1 MNILIAGASGF
12 IGKELVKSLSL
23 HHQIS
28 VIGRDLKKLTSTF
41 PSEIICY
48 TWDNFSNQ
56 DPKQFDLIINLTG
69 SNIGEKRWSA
79 KVKKEL
85 IESRTQSNE
94 HLIQWLISNKASVR
108 FFCANAVGIYGAY
121 EESNLIFDESSTL
134 PTSAH
139 DFLQHIGLCWQQS
152 LKPAIDANIPVTILR
167 FGVVL
172 KPGEGMLKKLNTPFR
187 LGLGSVLGSGKQTL
201 SWVYYQ
207 DLLRAIEFLIHRPDI
222 TGAVNITSPYPVDQ
236 KTFAHALAKSLKR
249 PLFFTTPAWVVK
261 CLFGEMGEYLLLR
274 GQYVIPKRLNDL
286 GFKFS
291 HPKIESAL

>member
-28 VIGRDLKKLTSTF
+28 VIGRDLRKLALTF
-41 PSEIICY
+41 PNEIHCY

-56 DPKQFDLIINLTG
+56 DPRQYDLIINLTG
-69 SNIGEKRWSA
+69 SNIGEKRWSPA
-79 KVKKEL
+79 VKNEL

-94 HLIQWLISNKASVR
+94 RLIQWLISRKASVR

-121 EESNLIFDESSTL
+121 EEGNEIFDESSSL
-134 PTSAH
+134 PSNTQ
-139 DFLQHIGLCWQQS
+139 DFLQHIGLCWEQS
-152 LKPAIDANIPVTILR
+152 LKPALDANIPVTILR

-172 KPGEGMLKKLNTPFR
+172 KHGDGMLKKLEMPFR
-187 LGLGSVLGSGKQTL
+187 LGLGSVLGTGKQIL

-207 DLLRAIEFLIHRPDI
+207 DLLRAIDFLIDHPDI
-222 TGAVNITSPYPVDQ
+222 TGAVNITSPYPVNQ
-236 KTFAHALAKSLKR
+236 KTFARALAKSLKR
-249 PLFFTTPAWVVK
+249 PLLFTTPAWVVK

-286 GFKFS
+286 GFQFS